1 MDLMREKLNFG
12 GARNLE
18 ARKFKARKFRGI
30 EHLNALTVRLDL
42 IVDHSEISQSMI
54 LLPSENVSLLEEFL
68 GEICKSSH
76 HITVMVQTSLQLVA
90 RRPTCKLYGRLFY
103 YDSRGKLLLRRA
115 YGIRDFWNF

>member
-1 MDLMREKLNFG
+1 MDLMREKLNFR
-12 GARNLE
+12 GAKIKGAKIKG
-18 ARKFKARKFRGI
+18 ARKFKGI
-30 EHLNALTVRLDL
+30 EHLNILTVRLDL

-115 YGIRDFWNF
+115 YGIRDVWDF